1 MRRVSRLAIVLCEP
15 LIHFNT
21 GAAGRTSLGFEAE
34 LHLIKP
40 LGFSIDESSVK
51 RAGLDYW
58 KNVDLHLHDSWDAF
72 KKMQLPLFDHRVVFS
87 KNAKYGT
94 KNFMLHSFPPCEYT
108 ALIFGNEVRGMPE
121 EFQEDCKDFECVYLP
136 MSESIRSY
144 NLSNTV
150 AIATF
155 EFRRQE
161 SLWRA
166 TTEGQ

>member
-1 MRRVSRLAIVLCEP
+1 MKSLSRLAIVLCEP

-21 GAAGRTSLGFEAE
+21 GAAGRTSLGFNGE

-40 LGFSIDESSVK
+40 LGFSLDESSVK

-58 KNVDLHLHDSWDAF
+58 KNVDLHVHDSWEAF
-72 KKMQLPLFDHRVVFS
+72 KSKQLQHFDHRIVFS

-94 KNFMLHSFPPCEYT
+94 KNFMEHTFPPSNYT

-121 EFQEDCKDFECVYLP
+121 AFQNDCADFDCVYLP
-136 MSESIRSY
+136 MSENIRSY

-150 AIATF
+150 AIATY

-161 SLWRA
+161 SLWSRNS
-166 TTEGQ
+166 